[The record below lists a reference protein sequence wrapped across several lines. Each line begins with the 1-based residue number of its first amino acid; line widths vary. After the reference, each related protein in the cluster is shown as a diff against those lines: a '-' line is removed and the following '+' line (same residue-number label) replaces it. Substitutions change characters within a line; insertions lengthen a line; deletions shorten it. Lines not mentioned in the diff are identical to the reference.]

1 MDYNDRYDDEYEDDD
16 RDDRNR
22 DREYGD
28 YDQDYDEDYDEY
40 APYANP
46 NAPYSYDQD
55 DREDDRSA
63 RFNILR
69 RYPRAPLWRRGA
81 ALAIDGILV
90 GIPSSLGS
98 PGFQFVG
105 FALLWAILRI
115 VVVAKNQGQSLG
127 RWALDM
133 RVIDGEFG
141 RTPELLPLVQR
152 ETVLGIATFLTL
164 EAIGHLGGLNAW
176 VIMGLIPLGL
186 DATIAFTDEIGRQTF
201 HDRWSQT
208 YVVQSRRGYSLDL
221 RLKRLLASSNRP
233 PMR

>member
-1 MDYNDRYDDEYEDDD
+1 MDYNDRYDDEYEEEDDD
-16 RDDRNR
+16 EE
-22 DREYGD
+22 DREYEDDDPD
-28 YDQDYDEDYDEY
+28 YDSDQDADFYGNDRYFNDR
-40 APYANP
+40 
-46 NAPYSYDQD
+46 D
-55 DREDDRSA
+55 DREDDRLED

-81 ALAIDGILV
+81 ALAIDGIVV

-98 PGFQFVG
+98 PGFQLVG
-105 FALLWAILRI
+105 FALLWAIFRI
-115 VVVAKNQGQSLG
+115 VVVSKNQGQSLG

-133 RVIDGEFG
+133 RVIDSEFG
-141 RTPELLPLVQR
+141 RTPQLLPLVQR
-152 ETVLGIATFLTL
+152 ETLLGLATFLTL

-186 DATIAFTDEIGRQTF
+186 DAALAFTDDLGRQTF

>member
-16 RDDRNR
+16 RDGDR
-22 DREYGD
+22 DYGD
-28 YDQDYDEDYDEY
+28 YEEDYDEY
-40 APYANP
+40 APYADP
-46 NAPYSYDQD
+46 NDSYPSDQD
-55 DREDDRSA
+55 DRDDRI
-63 RFNILR
+63 NILR

-81 ALAIDGILV
+81 ALAIDGIVV
-90 GIPSSLGS
+90 GVPSSLGT
-98 PGFQFVG
+98 PGLQFVG
-105 FALLWAILRI
+105 FALLWCILRI

-133 RVIDGEFG
+133 RVIDCEFG
-141 RTPELLPLVQR
+141 RTPEFLPLVQR
-152 ETVLGIATFLTL
+152 ETLLGIATFLTL
-164 EAIGHLGGLNAW
+164 EAIGHLGDLNAW

-186 DATIAFTDEIGRQTF
+186 DAALAFTDDLGRQTF

-221 RLKRLLASSNRP
+221 RLKRLLAPANRP